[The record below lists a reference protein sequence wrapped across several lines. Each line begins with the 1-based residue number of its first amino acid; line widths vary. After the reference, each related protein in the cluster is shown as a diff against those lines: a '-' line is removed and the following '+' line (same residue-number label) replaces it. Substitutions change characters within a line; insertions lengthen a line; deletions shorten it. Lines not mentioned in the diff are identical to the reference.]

1 MDRVVPPR
9 PDVARLVPYDVPP
22 PIVPVVLSA
31 NESPYNLPPEV
42 LARVHELVDALAFNR
57 YPDPTARVL
66 REAIGARYGLGA
78 DHVIVGNGGDELLL
92 DLLLAWGGPGRSC
105 LSFPPGFAMYG
116 IGCDVTGTGFVE
128 IERDPETFAVPV
140 DAAIEMLRQGEGASD
155 DGSSRGAE
163 RARAVPV
170 PGVPAMIIV
179 CSPNNPTGTLTPR
192 ADIERLLAATDA
204 VVFVDEAYAEF
215 AGETVTDLVDEHA
228 NLIVLRTFSKA
239 FSLAGLRVGYALGQP
254 ETLAPLYKV
263 KMPYNEDAFAQ
274 AVALACLERAPLFE
288 ARWAEARAERE
299 RLVAALSAKR
309 GTTVLP
315 SAANYL
321 CARVEGVDDLAGR
334 LLEKDVLV
342 RDVGGGRHLRGYA
355 RVTVGSPAE
364 NDAVIAAWPGH
375 GEDQ

>member
-22 PIVPVVLSA
+22 PTVPVVLSA
-31 NESPYNLPPEV
+31 NESPYNLPAEV
-42 LARVHELVDALAFNR
+42 LSRVREIVDTLAFNR
-57 YPDPTARVL
+57 YPDPTARAL
-66 REAIGARYGLGA
+66 RQAIGARYGLEA
-78 DHVIVGNGGDELLL
+78 DNVIVGNGGDELLL

-116 IGCDVTGTGFVE
+116 IGCDVTGTGYVE

-140 DAAIEMLRQGEGASD
+140 EAAVEMLAGGAAAI
-155 DGSSRGAE
+155 
-163 RARAVPV
+163 V
-170 PGVPAMIIV
+170 IV

-192 ADIERLLAATDA
+192 EDIERLLAATEA

-215 AGETVTDLVDEHA
+215 ADETVTDLVARHA

-254 ETLAPLYKV
+254 DTLAPLYKV

-274 AVALACLERAPLFE
+274 AVALACLENAPLFE
-288 ARWAEARAERE
+288 ARWTEARAERE
-299 RLVAALSAKR
+299 RLAAALRAR
-309 GTTVLP
+309 PGTTVLP

-321 CARVEGVDDLAGR
+321 CARVEGVGDLAG
-334 LLEKDVLV
+334 LLLDGGVLV
-342 RDVGGGRHLRGYA
+342 RDVGGGRHLRGYV
-355 RVTVGSPAE
+355 RVTVGSPEE
-364 NDAVIAAWPGH
+364 NDAVIAAWPGQ
-375 GEDQ
+375 GEE

>member
-22 PIVPVVLSA
+22 PTVPVVLA
-31 NESPYNLPPEV
+31 TNESPYNLPPPV

-57 YPDPTARVL
+57 YPDPTARAL

-78 DHVIVGNGGDELLL
+78 DHVIVGNGGDEILL

-116 IGCDVTGTGFVE
+116 ICCDVTGTGYVE
-128 IERDPETFAVPV
+128 IERDTETFAVPIE
-140 DAAIEMLRQGEGASD
+140 AAVEMLQGGAARQAVAGSSDERGGEGA
-155 DGSSRGAE
+155 
-163 RARAVPV
+163 PV
-170 PGVPAMIIV
+170 IV
-179 CSPNNPTGTLTPR
+179 IACSPNNPTGTLTPR

-204 VVFVDEAYAEF
+204 VVLVDEAYAEF
-215 AGETVTDLVDEHA
+215 SGETVTDLIDEHA

-239 FSLAGLRVGYALGQP
+239 FSLAGLRVGYALGRP

-274 AVALACLERAPLFE
+274 AVALACLENAQLFE
-288 ARWAEARAERE
+288 ARWAETRAERE
-299 RLVAALSAKR
+299 RLAEALSAKP

-321 CARVEGVDDLAGR
+321 CARVEGVGDLAG
-334 LLEKDVLV
+334 LLLDGGVLV
-342 RDVGGGRHLRGYA
+342 RDVGGGRHLRGYV

-364 NDAVIAAWPGH
+364 NDAVIAAWPGR
-375 GEDQ
+375 GEDE